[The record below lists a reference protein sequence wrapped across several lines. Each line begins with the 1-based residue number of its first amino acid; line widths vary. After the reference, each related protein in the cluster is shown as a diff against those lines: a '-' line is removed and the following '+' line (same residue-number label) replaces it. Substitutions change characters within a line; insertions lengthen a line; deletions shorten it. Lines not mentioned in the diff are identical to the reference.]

1 MSQRIVVP
9 DHEIL
14 YLNVSGRKF
23 LGILYKWDLLY
34 VFTFGSYSTC
44 NMTPTSYTKSKK
56 KILVR
61 FYFADIESSGNFFLY
76 NYQKTP
82 WHQD

>member
-14 YLNVSGRKF
+14 YLNVRGRKF

-44 NMTPTSYTKSKK
+44 NMTLQVIRKVKK
-56 KILVR
+56 NTRKVLFCR
-61 FYFADIESSGNFFLY
+61 
-76 NYQKTP
+76 
-82 WHQD
+82 H